1 MDLPEHC
8 HLRCRRA
15 QAAALLNWCMG
26 QLSKLTLQGRENDAR
41 ALTQEHLETLIKID
55 ISTIMW
61 MQIKKVS

>member
-1 MDLPEHC
+1 MDLPEQC
-8 HLRCRRA
+8 HHGCRRA
-15 QAAALLNWCMG
+15 QAVELQNWCMG

-61 MQIKKVS
+61 MRIKEAG

>member
-1 MDLPEHC
+1 
-8 HLRCRRA
+8 
-15 QAAALLNWCMG
+15 MG

-61 MQIKKVS
+61 MRIKEAS

>member
-8 HLRCRRA
+8 QHRCRK
-15 QAAALLNWCMG
+15 ALAIDLQNWCMG
-26 QLSKLTLQGRENDAR
+26 QLSRLTLAGRENDAR

-61 MQIKKVS
+61 MQIKKAN